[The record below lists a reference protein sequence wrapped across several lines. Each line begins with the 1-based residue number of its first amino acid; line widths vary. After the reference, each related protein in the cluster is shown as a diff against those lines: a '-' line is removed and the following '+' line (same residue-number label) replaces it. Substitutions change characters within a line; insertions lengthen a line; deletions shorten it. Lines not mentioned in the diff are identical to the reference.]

1 KKPQEIQSLSGD
13 WIFLCLVVFEGIRF
27 LPHFL
32 PHRCFLLRSAKGGVI
47 NQLFLDC
54 VQPGQLVAEV
64 RQASG

>member
-1 KKPQEIQSLSGD
+1 M
-13 WIFLCLVVFEGIRF
+13 LVVFEGIRF

-64 RQASG
+64 RQAIG